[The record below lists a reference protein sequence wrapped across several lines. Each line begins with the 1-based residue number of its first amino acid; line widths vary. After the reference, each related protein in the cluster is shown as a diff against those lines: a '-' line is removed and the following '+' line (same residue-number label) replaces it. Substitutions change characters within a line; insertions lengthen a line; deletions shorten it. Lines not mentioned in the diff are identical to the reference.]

1 MAKPNKIYIDL
12 DSLLDTRL
20 GTLAKINDSLA
31 SDNFD
36 TNYHFRERDSFKGIS
51 REEFKKAYAKRDE
64 ETLSLSRITNIF
76 KFVIPKL
83 IIPLIDKTRPNSY
96 VEGLILEINLYPYL
110 LDDETKQEIH
120 RAISVWIEN
129 LIPITLVTLSIEE
142 RTPEHCRDNYVAV
155 IQYEHADWLN
165 YHYNCSAWSSIG
177 EMASKVVRLPKLPFF
192 VPALLDG
199 QDFNPEELNEEERK
213 LGHPLKAY
221 EFMVSL
227 LVKLEFIDVEYFSII
242 VSNEN

>member
-20 GTLAKINDSLA
+20 ATLAKQSDQLA
-31 SDNFD
+31 AVNLTDE
-36 TNYHFRERDSFKGIS
+36 YHSRERDKFLGITKA
-51 REEFKKAYAKRDE
+51 EFQKLYKERDI

-83 IIPLIDKTRPNSY
+83 IIPFIDRTRPNTY
-96 VEGLILEINLYPYL
+96 VEGLTLEVNLYPYV
-110 LDDETKQEIH
+110 LDEETRNEIH
-120 RAISVWIEN
+120 KAICVWVEN
-129 LIPITLVTLSIEE
+129 LVPVSLSYLSTEQ
-142 RTPEHCRDNYVAV
+142 RTPEHCQANYVAM
-155 IQYEHADWLN
+155 ISYEHSDWLN
-165 YHYNCSAWSSIG
+165 YHYNCSNWTSIG
-177 EMASKVVRLPKLPFF
+177 EMATKVVRLPKLPFF

-199 QDFNPEELNEEERK
+199 QDFNPDELSDEERK
-213 LGHPLKAY
+213 IGHPLKAY

-242 VSNEN
+242 VNA